1 MGLTKRKDGYY
12 VEFRV
17 VDDDGVL
24 RINRYGK
31 MKRWKAGVR
40 KDRAKDL
47 EAQIKSDLMVGKVK
61 SREEMKKEIP
71 FSQWGKEYLNLPEVK
86 TLRSYRDRMGAVEK
100 RFIPYFGDKL
110 LTDIRKSDITIY
122 RTDRR
127 LINGNVPSVQTIN
140 YDHAILKH
148 VLSLA
153 QEHGHITSNPA
164 KEVTIPDPK
173 NERDRILSDDEWTR
187 LYHACPPHLQS
198 VLLTAYYTGMRVGE
212 VKRLTWDRVDLK
224 KGLIRLRKQ
233 DTKNGDARDVP
244 MPTVVK
250 QHFGQLWRERPIHT
264 NRVFLYKKRPFSGT
278 KQSFATAIKKAKIE
292 DFTMR
297 DSRHCAVTNWRR
309 SGVDLTT
316 AMAIVGHKSEK
327 MWKRYNTIE
336 EDDLLRAG
344 NKLNTL
350 ITLRQFS
357 HQSQS
362 VPST

>member
-1 MGLTKRKDGYY
+1 MVGNIKTKEEKRKE
-12 VEFRV
+12 VPF
-17 VDDDGVL
+17 
-24 RINRYGK
+24 
-31 MKRWKAGVR
+31 
-40 KDRAKDL
+40 
-47 EAQIKSDLMVGKVK
+47 AQWA
-61 SREEMKKEIP
+61 E
-71 FSQWGKEYLNLPEVK
+71 EYLHLPEVK
-86 TLRSYRDRMGAVEK
+86 ALKSYGDRVEAVRN
-100 RFIPYFGDKL
+100 RFIPYFGAKL
-110 LTDIRKSDITIY
+110 LSDIHKSDITIY
-122 RTDRR
+122 RTQRR
-127 LINGNVPSVQTIN
+127 LKNGKVPRVQSIN

-153 QEHGHITSNPA
+153 QEHGHISSNPA

-187 LYHACPPHLQS
+187 LYHASPPHLQS
-198 VLLTAYYTGMRVGE
+198 VLLTAYYTGMRIGE
-212 VKRLTWDRVDLK
+212 VRGLTWDRVDLK

-233 DTKNGDARDVP
+233 DTKNGEARDIP
-244 MPTVVK
+244 MPGLVRH
-250 QHFGQLWRERPIHT
+250 HFGELWRARPLHT
-264 NRVFLYKKRPFSGT
+264 NRVFLYKGRPFNGT
-278 KQSFATAIKKAKIE
+278 RHSFATAIKKARIE

-336 EDDLLRAG
+336 EDDLTRAA

-357 HQSQS
+357 HQTQS
-362 VPST
+362 VPTT